1 MELLKIYTIRDN
13 KAETVTPVFTA
24 ANDDVAKR
32 EFLLGCIGSKT
43 PYRDCSLLCLGD
55 FCADY
60 DEPHVVQAM
69 TVRSVPVDDDDFEE
83 VFAAM
88 KQMRLVEVE
97 E

>member
-1 MELLKIYTIRDN
+1 MELLKIYTIRDD
-13 KAETVTPVFTA
+13 KAQTVTPVFTA

-60 DEPHVVQAM
+60 DAPNVQAM
-69 TVRSVPVDDDDFEE
+69 TVRGVPVDDDDFEE